1 MRRHRPRRGLAA
13 YGTAGESSFKVQALS
28 GDIPGV
34 NPECREGVS
43 PAHNPQATVSIIIP
57 ALDEE
62 ASIARAIR
70 SCREAGPC
78 EVIVVDGGSRD
89 RTVEIARGRA
99 DAVISAPR
107 GRATQMNAGASVAG
121 GEVLLFLH
129 ADTLL
134 PGGSVTAVLGALQDP
149 AVIGGAFRVRLA
161 ASHGAGRYVRAT
173 LGITGRMI
181 GARGSVSRSYSGDQA
196 IFVRAEAFRTVGGYP
211 EIPLMEDV
219 ELSRRMRRTGK
230 TVLLPLRVE
239 TSGQRWE
246 AWGPLRT
253 VLFMWRLRI
262 GYLLGRTPSRCAEAY
277 RRGPALKRREP
288 PSPKSSTGG

>member
-1 MRRHRPRRGLAA
+1 M
-13 YGTAGESSFKVQALS
+13 
-28 GDIPGV
+28 
-34 NPECREGVS
+34 
-43 PAHNPQATVSIIIP
+43 PARISVIIP
-57 ALDEE
+57 TLDEE

-78 EVIVVDGGSRD
+78 EVIVVDGESRD

-99 DAVISAPR
+99 DAVIATRR
-107 GRATQMNAGASVAG
+107 GRAAQMNAGAAVSR

-134 PGGSVTAVLGALQDP
+134 PVGSVTAVLGALQDP
-149 AVIGGAFRVRLA
+149 ALIGGAFRVRLA
-161 ASHGAGRYVRAT
+161 ASSGAGRYVHAT

-181 GARGSVSRSYSGDQA
+181 GARAGVTRAFTGDQA
-196 IFVRAEAFRTVGGYP
+196 IFVRTKTFRSFGGYP

-219 ELSRRMRRTGK
+219 ELSRRMRRAGK

-239 TSGQRWE
+239 TSGRRWE

-262 GYLLGRTPSRCAEAY
+262 GHLLGRTPSRSAEAY

-288 PSPKSSTGG
+288 PPPKSSAGG

>member
-1 MRRHRPRRGLAA
+1 M
-13 YGTAGESSFKVQALS
+13 
-28 GDIPGV
+28 
-34 NPECREGVS
+34 
-43 PAHNPQATVSIIIP
+43 IIP

-62 ASIARAIR
+62 TSIARTIR

-89 RTVEIARGRA
+89 RTVEIARRRA
-99 DAVISAPR
+99 DAVIAAPC
-107 GRATQMNAGASVAG
+107 GRASQMNAGAALARR
-121 GEVLLFLH
+121 EVLLFLH

-134 PGGSVTAVLGALQDP
+134 PGGAVPAVLGALQDP

-161 ASHGAGRYVRAT
+161 ASAGAGRYVRAA

-181 GARGSVSRSYSGDQA
+181 GARAAVSRSYSGDQA
-196 IFVRAEAFRTVGGYP
+196 IFVRAEAFRVVGGYP

-219 ELSRRMRRTGK
+219 ELSRRMRRAGK

-239 TSGQRWE
+239 TSGRRWE
-246 AWGPLRT
+246 AWGPLRA
-253 VLFMWRLRI
+253 VLFMWRVRI
-262 GYLLGRTPSRCAEAY
+262 GHLLGRTPSRCAEAY

-288 PSPKSSTGG
+288 PPPMSSAGG

>member
-1 MRRHRPRRGLAA
+1 M
-13 YGTAGESSFKVQALS
+13 
-28 GDIPGV
+28 
-34 NPECREGVS
+34 
-43 PAHNPQATVSIIIP
+43 PARISVIIP

-78 EVIVVDGGSRD
+78 EVIVVDGGSCD

-99 DAVISAPR
+99 DAVIAAPR
-107 GRATQMNAGASVAG
+107 GRAAQMNAGAAVAR

-134 PGGSVTAVLGALQDP
+134 PGGSVSAVLGALQDP
-149 AVIGGAFRVRLA
+149 AVIGGAFRVRLM
-161 ASHGAGRYVRAT
+161 ASPDAGRYTRAM

-181 GARGSVSRSYSGDQA
+181 GARAAAARAFTGDQA
-196 IFVRAEAFRTVGGYP
+196 IFLRAEAFRAVGGYP

-219 ELSRRMRRTGK
+219 ELSRRMRREGK
-230 TVLLPLRVE
+230 TVLLPLRVQ
-239 TSGQRWE
+239 TSGRRWE

-253 VLFMWRLRI
+253 VLFMGRLRV
-262 GYLLGRTPSRCAEAY
+262 GHLLGMTPSRCAEAY
-277 RRGPALKRREP
+277 RRGPAFKSREP
-288 PSPKSSTGG
+288 HPPMSSSGG

>member
-1 MRRHRPRRGLAA
+1 M
-13 YGTAGESSFKVQALS
+13 TAR
-28 GDIPGV
+28 I
-34 NPECREGVS
+34 
-43 PAHNPQATVSIIIP
+43 SIIIP

-62 ASIARAIR
+62 ASIAAAIR

-78 EVIVVDGGSRD
+78 EVIVVDAGSRD

-99 DAVISAPR
+99 DAVIEAKP
-107 GRATQMNAGASVAG
+107 GRATQMNAGAVVAR

-134 PGGSVTAVLGALQDP
+134 PGGSVPAVLGALQDP

-161 ASHGAGRYVRAT
+161 ASPGAGRYVRAT

-181 GARGSVSRSYSGDQA
+181 GVRAAVSRSYGGDQA
-196 IFVRAEAFRTVGGYP
+196 IFVRAKAFRAVGGYP

-219 ELSRRMRRTGK
+219 ELSRRMRRAGK

-239 TSGQRWE
+239 TSGRRWE

-262 GYLLGRTPSRCAEAY
+262 GHLLGRTPSRSAEAY
-277 RRGPALKRREP
+277 RRGPVLKRREP
-288 PSPKSSTGG
+288 PPPTSSAGG

>member
-1 MRRHRPRRGLAA
+1 L
-13 YGTAGESSFKVQALS
+13 
-28 GDIPGV
+28 
-34 NPECREGVS
+34 NPARISV
-43 PAHNPQATVSIIIP
+43 IIP

-78 EVIVVDGGSRD
+78 EVVVVDGGSRD
-89 RTVEIARGRA
+89 RTVGIARGEA
-99 DAVISAPR
+99 DAVIAASR
-107 GRATQMNAGASVAG
+107 GRAVQMNAGAAVAR

-134 PGGSVTAVLGALQDP
+134 PVGSVTSVLLALQDP

-161 ASHGAGRYVRAT
+161 ASPGTGRYVRAT

-181 GARGSVSRSYSGDQA
+181 GARAGVTRAFTGDQA
-196 IFVRAEAFRTVGGYP
+196 IFVRAEAFRSLGGYP

-219 ELSRRMRRTGK
+219 ELSRRMRRSGK

-239 TSGQRWE
+239 TSGRRWE
-246 AWGPLRT
+246 SWGPLRT
-253 VLFMWRLRI
+253 ILFMWRVRT
-262 GYLLGRTPSRCAEAY
+262 GYLLGWSPSRCADAY
-277 RRGPALKRREP
+277 RRGPAFTRGKPAP
-288 PSPKSSTGG
+288 PTSSAGG

>member
-1 MRRHRPRRGLAA
+1 MGMCPL
-13 YGTAGESSFKVQALS
+13 
-28 GDIPGV
+28 P
-34 NPECREGVS
+34 
-43 PAHNPQATVSIIIP
+43 TVSIIIP

-78 EVIVVDGGSRD
+78 EVIVVDGGSLD
-89 RTVEIARGRA
+89 RTVEIARARA
-99 DAVISAPR
+99 DAVIIAPR
-107 GRATQMNAGASVAG
+107 GRAAQMNAGAAVAG
-121 GEVLLFLH
+121 GEALLFLH

-161 ASHGAGRYVRAT
+161 ASPGAGRYVRAA

-181 GARGSVSRSYSGDQA
+181 GTRAFVARAFTGDQA
-196 IFVRAEAFRTVGGYP
+196 IFVRTEGFRAVDGYP

-219 ELSRRMRRTGK
+219 ELSRRMRGAGK

-239 TSGQRWE
+239 TSGRRWE
-246 AWGPLRT
+246 AWGPFRT

-262 GYLLGRTPSRCAEAY
+262 GYLLGMTSSRCAEEY
-277 RRGPALKRREP
+277 RRGPDLMRRAP
-288 PSPKSSTGG
+288 PPPKSSAGG

>member
-1 MRRHRPRRGLAA
+1 MSWRGI
-13 YGTAGESSFKVQALS
+13 SV
-28 GDIPGV
+28 V
-34 NPECREGVS
+34 
-43 PAHNPQATVSIIIP
+43 IP

-62 ASIARAIR
+62 ASIARTIR

-89 RTVEIARGRA
+89 RTVEIARGVA
-99 DAVISAPR
+99 DAVIAARR
-107 GRATQMNAGASVAG
+107 GRAAQMNAGAAVAL
-121 GEVLLFLH
+121 GEALLFLH

-134 PGGSVTAVLGALQDP
+134 PGGSVPAVLGALQDP

-161 ASHGAGRYVRAT
+161 ASPGASRYVRAT

-181 GARGSVSRSYSGDQA
+181 GARAAVSRSYSGDQA
-196 IFVRAEAFRTVGGYP
+196 IFLRAEAFRAVDGYP

-219 ELSRRMRRTGK
+219 ELSRRMRRAGK

-239 TSGQRWE
+239 TSGRCWE

-277 RRGPALKRREP
+277 RRGPALKRRVP
-288 PSPKSSTGG
+288 PSPMSSAGG

>member
-1 MRRHRPRRGLAA
+1 MTPTR
-13 YGTAGESSFKVQALS
+13 
-28 GDIPGV
+28 I
-34 NPECREGVS
+34 
-43 PAHNPQATVSIIIP
+43 SIILP

-62 ASIARAIR
+62 ASIAHAIR

-99 DAVISAPR
+99 DAAISAPR
-107 GRATQMNAGASVAG
+107 GRAAQMNAGAAVAR

-134 PGGSVTAVLGALQDP
+134 PGGSVPAVLGALQD
-149 AVIGGAFRVRLA
+149 ATVIGGAFRVRLA
-161 ASHGAGRYVRAT
+161 ASPGASRYVRAT

-181 GARGSVSRSYSGDQA
+181 GARAGVARAFTGDQA
-196 IFVRAEAFRTVGGYP
+196 IFVRAEAFRAVGGYP

-219 ELSRRMRRTGK
+219 ELSRRMRRAGK

-239 TSGQRWE
+239 TSGRRWE
-246 AWGPLRT
+246 TWGPLRT

-277 RRGPALKRREP
+277 RRGPALKRRGP
-288 PSPKSSTGG
+288 PPPMSSAGG

>member
-1 MRRHRPRRGLAA
+1 MNWRGI
-13 YGTAGESSFKVQALS
+13 SV
-28 GDIPGV
+28 
-34 NPECREGVS
+34 
-43 PAHNPQATVSIIIP
+43 IIP

-62 ASIARAIR
+62 TSIARTIR

-89 RTVEIARGRA
+89 RTVEIARRRA
-99 DAVISAPR
+99 DAVIAAPC
-107 GRATQMNAGASVAG
+107 GRASQMNAGAALARR
-121 GEVLLFLH
+121 EVLLFLH

-134 PGGSVTAVLGALQDP
+134 PGGAVPAVLGALQDP

-161 ASHGAGRYVRAT
+161 ASAGAGRYVRAA

-181 GARGSVSRSYSGDQA
+181 GARAAVSRSYSGDQA
-196 IFVRAEAFRTVGGYP
+196 IFVRAEAFRVVGGYP

-219 ELSRRMRRTGK
+219 ELSRRMRRAGK

-239 TSGQRWE
+239 TSGRRWE
-246 AWGPLRT
+246 AWGPLRA
-253 VLFMWRLRI
+253 VLFMWRVRI
-262 GYLLGRTPSRCAEAY
+262 GHLLGRTPSRCAEAY

-288 PSPKSSTGG
+288 PPPMSSAGG